1 MEIVAL
7 VYDWK
12 ITKTELDFEENR
24 VKSLYPGSG
33 SSEIKA
39 FAMNE
44 LVNRYL
50 LMQEAINHGISI
62 TDEEF
67 EEAMF
72 NLLDHIENPDT
83 SVLLNRMDRGE
94 QIERV
99 LKSNLIINK
108 YIQSL
113 DLLSKNNTEDKL
125 YKLYQERQDFFC
137 KKEEVRA
144 SHILIKGND
153 EAARLRIQSIRDSI
167 HTVNDFISLSMC
179 DSQCPSGLNCG
190 DLGYFPRG
198 RMIPEME
205 NVAFSMNLNEISQPF
220 QTKYGYHILMVTDKK
235 TEQIISFE
243 EIKDYLC
250 ESLRVIEEEITRTR
264 ILAEIRERSKD
275 EIQIFNHAFE

>member
-12 ITKTELDFEENR
+12 ITKTELDFEKNR
-24 VKSLYPGSG
+24 VKALYPGSS

-44 LVNRYL
+44 LVDRYL
-50 LMQEAINHGISI
+50 LMQEAINHGFSI
-62 TDEEF
+62 TEEEF

-83 SVLLNRMDRGE
+83 SVLVNRIDRGE

-99 LKSNLIINK
+99 LRSNLVINK

-113 DLLSKNNTEDKL
+113 ELLNQDDTEDKL
-125 YKLYQERQDFFC
+125 YKLYQDRQDFFS

-167 HTVNDFISLSMC
+167 NTIDDFVSLSMC
-179 DSQCPSGLNCG
+179 ESQCPSGLNCG

-205 NVAFSMNLNEISQPF
+205 NVAFSMNVNEISQPF

-243 EIKDYLC
+243 EIKDSLC
-250 ESLRVIEEEITRTR
+250 ESLMVIEEEIARTR